1 MNSSVIFLIFFLIF
15 FLTCNPENNIFKV
28 DKIPS
33 VIYQEPLP
41 PFPKEMKKQVNK
53 LDTRLLISEEGKVL
67 EAQIISSSSNKEWD
81 SLAIEKIKKWIFTP
95 AILNNKPIKIWIT
108 QPIRI
113 SIKEPLFL
121 PLFEIVFDNAT
132 IAFQIYDSLING
144 ADFDVFVNKYSVSE
158 SKKDN
163 GYIGLINIRNLDPEI
178 QKYLE
183 KLEENEFTKPIIYK
197 GKYTIFKRSKLM

>member
-1 MNSSVIFLIFFLIF
+1 MNSSVIFFILFSLF

-67 EAQIISSSSNKEWD
+67 DVQILSSSANKEWD

-95 AILNNKPIKIWIT
+95 AILNNKPIKVWIT

-113 SIKEPLFL
+113 SIKEPLIL
-121 PLFEIVFDNAT
+121 PLSEIVFDNAS
-132 IAFQIYDSLING
+132 IAFQIYDSLLNG
-144 ADFDVFVNKYSVSE
+144 GDFNVFVQKYSISE

-178 QKYLE
+178 QNSLE

-197 GKYTIFKRSKLM
+197 GKYTIFKRNKLI

>member
-1 MNSSVIFLIFFLIF
+1 MNSSVIFLILFLIF

-41 PFPKEMKKQVNK
+41 PFPKEMRKQVNK

-67 EAQIISSSSNKEWD
+67 DAQILSSSSNKEWD

-144 ADFDVFVNKYSVSE
+144 ADFDIFVNKYSISE

>member
-1 MNSSVIFLIFFLIF
+1 MNSSVIFFILFSLF

-67 EAQIISSSSNKEWD
+67 DVQILSSSANKEWD

-95 AILNNKPIKIWIT
+95 AILNNKPIKVWIT

-113 SIKEPLFL
+113 SIKEPLIL
-121 PLFEIVFDNAT
+121 PLSEIVFDNAS
-132 IAFQIYDSLING
+132 IAFQIYDSLLNG
-144 ADFDVFVNKYSVSE
+144 GDFNVFVQKYSISE

-163 GYIGLINIRNLDPEI
+163 GYIVLINIRNLDPEI
-178 QKYLE
+178 QNSLE

-197 GKYTIFKRSKLM
+197 GKYTIFKRNKLI

>member
-1 MNSSVIFLIFFLIF
+1 MNSSVIFLILFLIF

-41 PFPKEMKKQVNK
+41 PFPKEMRKQVNK

-67 EAQIISSSSNKEWD
+67 DAQILSSSSNKEWD

-121 PLFEIVFDNAT
+121 PLSEIVLDNAT

-144 ADFDVFVNKYSVSE
+144 ADFDIFVNKYSISE